1 MSGTE
6 AFPAK
11 GAVSRQRTEPAFPSG
26 QDSPPPGVRGELFPG
41 LNGQAR
47 GDLEALSTLIE
58 RAFPVPARFRRTLP
72 SDVAELSRLLTSAR
86 GERTL
91 AYLNQPPLLS
101 AYLRYFLPWNV
112 YRLCRLLPGLDLP
125 LAPGDTIIDLG
136 SGPLSLPIALWLCR
150 REFRALPLKFRCL
163 DHSKA
168 ALEAGRKLFAAL
180 TSAAPGGDVPWA
192 VQTIHGDLNQGA
204 PRAGPRNTG
213 DGNGAALVTA
223 LNLYNELIQ
232 PISPGDDEGQRRFV
246 KNQAAILARL
256 AAGRGRI
263 LVLEPGTPPSGR
275 FITLLRE
282 SLIGLGCPPLSPC
295 VHALACPFPAA
306 KRGGVRGGKAPDG
319 KWCHF
324 AFDTEDAPG
333 ALRRLSAAA
342 GIPKERATLSFLLAG
357 PRQGGGSPG
366 PEEDGGRAKNG
377 QPFVTAEAVLRV
389 ISSPFPV
396 GRGGH
401 AWGRYAC
408 GEKGMALIQGE
419 KHRIESP
426 ESGALVQAA
435 FTGERD
441 SKSGALVCRLSQ
453 AAGFSAPPDSSW

>member
-1 MSGTE
+1 M
-6 AFPAK
+6 
-11 GAVSRQRTEPAFPSG
+11 EPAFPPG
-26 QDSPPPGVRGELFPG
+26 RDSPPQGVRGELFSG
-41 LNGQAR
+41 LDGPAR
-47 GDLEALSTLIE
+47 GDLEALPSLIE
-58 RAFPVPARFRRTLP
+58 KVFPVPARFRRTLP

-112 YRLCRLLPGLDLP
+112 YRLCRLLPSLDLP
-125 LAPGDTIIDLG
+125 LAPGDTIVDLG
-136 SGPLSLPIALWLCR
+136 SGPLSFPIALWFCR
-150 REFRALPLKFRCL
+150 REFRAIPLKFRCL

-180 TSAAPGGDVPWA
+180 VSAAPGGDLPW
-192 VQTIHGDLNQGA
+192 VIQTIHGDLNQDA
-204 PRAGPRNTG
+204 ARAGPRNTAG
-213 DGNGAALVTA
+213 PGNGADGNGAALVTA
-223 LNLYNELIQ
+223 LNLYNELFQ
-232 PISPGDDEGQRRFV
+232 SISPGDDEGQRRFV
-246 KNQAAILARL
+246 KSQAALLARL

-263 LVLEPGTPPSGR
+263 LVLEPGIPPSGR

-306 KRGGVRGGKAPDG
+306 KRGGVRGGKVSDG

-324 AFDTEDAPG
+324 AFDTEDAPA

-357 PRQGGGSPG
+357 PRQGGGLPG
-366 PEEDGGRAKNG
+366 PEEDGSRAKSG
-377 QPFVTAEAVLRV
+377 QPSASVEAVLRV

-396 GRGGH
+396 GQ

-408 GEKGMALIQGE
+408 GEKGMALIRGE

-426 ESGALVQAA
+426 ESGTLVQAA

-441 SKSGALVCRLSQ
+441 SKSGALVCCLSQ
-453 AAGFSAPPDSSW
+453 ATGFSASPGSS